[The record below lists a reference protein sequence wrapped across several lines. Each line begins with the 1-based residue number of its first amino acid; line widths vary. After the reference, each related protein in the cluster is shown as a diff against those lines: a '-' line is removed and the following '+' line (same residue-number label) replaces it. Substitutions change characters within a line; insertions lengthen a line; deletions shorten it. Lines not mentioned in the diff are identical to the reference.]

1 MRLSK
6 PGIMK
11 KLLPILLFVA
21 CSSAPSLEDSIKN
34 EIVKSLN
41 DADSFEFVEMN
52 MKKEFTLKERM
63 NKVNKYALKKMLDL
77 GMDTKQVENE
87 LAYYATLTDS
97 GEVVVSYYDY
107 KFRANNAMGGKVS
120 ANYSVTVLK
129 NGKVINVKNMK

>member
-1 MRLSK
+1 
-6 PGIMK
+6 
-11 KLLPILLFVA
+11 
-21 CSSAPSLEDSIKN
+21 
-34 EIVKSLN
+34 
-41 DADSFEFVEMN
+41 MN

-63 NKVNKYALKKMLDL
+63 NKVNKYTLKKMLDL